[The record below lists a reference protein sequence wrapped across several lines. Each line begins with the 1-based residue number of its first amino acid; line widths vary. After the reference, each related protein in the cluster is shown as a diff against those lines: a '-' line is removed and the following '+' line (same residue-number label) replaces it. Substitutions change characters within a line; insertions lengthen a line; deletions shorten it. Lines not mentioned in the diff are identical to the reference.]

1 MDIQAVRKSY
11 ARWAPIYDA
20 TFGMLTGVGRR
31 RGVSVLNSLGGRVLE
46 VGVGT
51 GLSLPGYRPDVSI
64 TGIDASAEM
73 LGKAQARVE
82 ELGLRNVEALRLMDA
97 RAMDFP
103 DNSFD
108 HISAMHIM
116 SVVPEPERVMAEM
129 ARVLRPGGTII
140 MINHFALEDQDRKAL
155 GWLERV
161 AAPFADKLGWHS
173 DFARA
178 RVMQTPGLGLIEEA
192 QLPPFGMMTLMRFRK
207 EQPDA

>member
-11 ARWAPIYDA
+11 ARWAPVYDF
-20 TFGMLTGVGRR
+20 TFGVLTGVGRR

-73 LGKAQARVE
+73 LGKAKARVE
-82 ELGLRNVEALRLMDA
+82 DLGLRNIEALRLMDA

-103 DNSFD
+103 DDSFD

-116 SVVPEPERVMAEM
+116 SVVPEPARVMREM
-129 ARVLRPGGTII
+129 ARVLRPGGTIV
-140 MINHFALEDQDRKAL
+140 MLNHFAREDQDRKAL
-155 GWLERV
+155 NWLERV
-161 AAPFADKLGWHS
+161 AAPFADQLGWHS
-173 DFARA
+173 DFVRA
-178 RVMQTPGLGLIEEA
+178 TVMGVPGLSLIEETRM
-192 QLPPFGMMTLMRFRK
+192 PPLGLMTLMRFRK
-207 EQPDA
+207 AE